1 MTSTLDLLDR
11 SRHSLLLA
19 CQSTDTTARHQHARL
34 AALRAAASML
44 AARRDSGRLLGPE
57 GSDRPH
63 RPDGADGPDRPVS
76 GGSGPHSLW
85 ALLPRLAPELAEW
98 ATFFEV
104 VTAEHRSQGQVSA
117 RDADDL
123 LRQAELFLDL
133 VCRSLGVPANSHG
146 QVDLLVPTI
155 PCALPRAGGA
165 GH

>member
-19 CQSTDTTARHQHARL
+19 CQSTDTTTRHQHARL

-44 AARRDSGRLLGPE
+44 AARRDARRLRGP
-57 GSDRPH
+57 GAS
-63 RPDGADGPDRPVS
+63 DGADGPDGPDRPDDS
-76 GGSGPHSLW
+76 DRAGPHSLW

-104 VTAEHRSQGQVSA
+104 VTADRRPQGQVTA
-117 RDADDL
+117 READDL

-133 VCRSLGVPANSHG
+133 VCHSLGVPANNHG
-146 QVDLLVPTI
+146 PIDLLVPTI
-155 PCALPRAGGA
+155 PCALPSAVGSGR
-165 GH
+165 